1 MGRLPVLCAR
11 ARNNE
16 NSYIETFNGRL
27 RDECLNV
34 NQFISMDDAREKIEA
49 WRIDYNG
56 HRPDSS
62 LGNLTLSEFA
72 AKRQEQR
79 TSEVAIFWFTSVHQ
93 RGNSRD

>member
-1 MGRLPVLCAR
+1 
-11 ARNNE
+11 
-16 NSYIETFNGRL
+16 
-27 RDECLNV
+27 LNV

-49 WRIDYNG
+49 WHIDYNG

-79 TSEVAIFWFTSVHQ
+79 TSEVAIF
-93 RGNSRD
+93 

>member
-1 MGRLPVLCAR
+1 
-11 ARNNE
+11 
-16 NSYIETFNGRL
+16 
-27 RDECLNV
+27 LNV

-79 TSEVAIFWFTSVHQ
+79 ISEVAIFWFTSVHQ
-93 RGNSRD
+93 RGRFMLESRETEHSAGFSTERAS